1 MTQLAP
7 TLLGL
12 AALYGCA
19 SIVSYVLYALD
30 KSAAIGQRRRIAERT
45 LLLWGLC
52 GGWPGAWLAQQTL
65 RHKTR
70 KLPFVLAFWF
80 SVLLN
85 LAALTGLMRFY
96 FNQQG

>member
-1 MTQLAP
+1 MPQLAP
-7 TLLGL
+7 LLPGL
-12 AALYGCA
+12 AALYGCT
-19 SIVSYVLYALD
+19 SIISYVLYALD

-70 KLPFVLAFWF
+70 KLPFVLLFWL
-80 SVLLN
+80 SVILN
-85 LAALTGLMRFY
+85 LALLVGGLHFY
-96 FNQQG
+96 FTQQG

>member
-1 MTQLAP
+1 MPDLASAL
-7 TLLGL
+7 TGL
-12 AALYGCA
+12 AALYGGA
-19 SIVSYVLYALD
+19 SIIAYVLYALD

-70 KLPFVLAFWF
+70 KLPFVLLFWL
-80 SVLLN
+80 SVILN
-85 LAALTGLMRFY
+85 LAILTGGMRFY
-96 FNQQG
+96 FTR

>member
-1 MTQLAP
+1 MPQLAP
-7 TLLGL
+7 LLPGL
-12 AALYGCA
+12 AALYGCT
-19 SIVSYVLYALD
+19 SIISYVLYALD

-70 KLPFVLAFWF
+70 KLPFVLLFWL
-80 SVLLN
+80 SVILN
-85 LAALTGLMRFY
+85 LAILTGGMRFY
-96 FNQQG
+96 FTR